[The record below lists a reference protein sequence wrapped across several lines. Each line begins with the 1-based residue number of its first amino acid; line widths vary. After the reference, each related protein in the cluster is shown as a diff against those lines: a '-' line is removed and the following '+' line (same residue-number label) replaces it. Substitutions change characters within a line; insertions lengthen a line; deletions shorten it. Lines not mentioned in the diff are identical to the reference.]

1 MITLNEYIKK
11 SVTAIQD
18 LIEKVG
24 WFHAVLA
31 TGLFSGYSP
40 VAPGTAGTVVAIPLY
55 LLFVRTGWIPYVFV
69 SLILFFVGIQGATR
83 IEDAMQKQDP
93 KIVVIDEIVGYLVT
107 MFLLPQWGVFAL
119 FGFQIPKQWVLP
131 VLGFFVFRVFDIVKP
146 YPARKLDENPN
157 LQGFGIMI
165 DDVFAGIYSNI
176 VLQVVARMIL

>member
-1 MITLNEYIKK
+1 MTLNEYIKK
-11 SVTAIQD
+11 CATGIQD
-18 LIEKVG
+18 LAEKIG
-24 WFHAVLA
+24 WLHVVLA

-69 SLILFFVGIQGATR
+69 SLILFFFGIQSATKV
-83 IEDAMQKQDP
+83 EKVTQKQDP

-107 MFLLPQWGVFAL
+107 MFLLPQQGVFAL
-119 FGFQIPKQWVLP
+119 FGFQLPKQWVLP

-146 YPARKLDENPN
+146 YPAWKLDENPN

-176 VLQVVARMIL
+176 VLQIVVRMIL